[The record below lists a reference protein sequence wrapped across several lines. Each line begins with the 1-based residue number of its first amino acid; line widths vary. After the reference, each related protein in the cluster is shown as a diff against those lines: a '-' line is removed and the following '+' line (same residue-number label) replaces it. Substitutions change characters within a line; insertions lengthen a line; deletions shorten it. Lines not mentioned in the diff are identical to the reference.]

1 MILKKLIGQ
10 ILTDMGFV
18 SHKQLAEA
26 IKSQRKIYRE
36 NTLPERL
43 QRASLVSKARKTGAT
58 YKAPLLGQLLTAM
71 GVVTNGQLKDAL
83 KEQDKTFVLYESLD
97 SRKLG
102 SAIEVGSMINS
113 TLNLAEVLTLIMRH
127 VNRVTD
133 SEASTLMLLD
143 DQTGELVFSVPTGPK
158 ADQLT
163 DIRIPPGKGIAG
175 WVVEHEQ
182 LVLVPI
188 ASEDERFYSEIDKVS
203 GLETK
208 SILCVPLKAK
218 TKLIGVLEAIN
229 KIDGTPF
236 NEEDALFL
244 SIFASQAAMAI
255 ENARLYGELENQLE
269 DAKQMQKTL
278 ARAEKFEALG
288 QMAAGIAHDFNNIL
302 GAIMGYAEI
311 AQYDIPEDNHAKQS
325 IEQVLKA
332 SHRAKDL
339 VEQILAF
346 SRQSEQERVPVQ
358 VHQIVQE
365 VLKLLRASM
374 PTTIEIRQ
382 NIDAKGGAI
391 LADPTQIHQILMNL
405 STNAHHVM
413 RDKGGILEVSI
424 STLELDGNALAIYP
438 NLIPGPYL
446 KLSISDTGDG
456 MDPSTLEQIFDPY
469 FTTKEKG
476 VGTGMGLA
484 VVHGIVKSHGG
495 AITVSSET
503 GKGTTFDMLFPRIQ
517 KAIEHEAEVF
527 EPLPLGNERI
537 LFVDDEKALVDV
549 GKQMLER
556 LGYQVFTRTSSI
568 EALEAFRADPH
579 KFDLIVTDMTMPNMT
594 GDVLAEKIMAIRP
607 DIPIMLCTGFS
618 ERITRENAK
627 KKGIREFAMKPLVMN
642 KLAKTIRKVLGQ
654 NVEKP

>member
-10 ILTDMGFV
+10 ILSDMGLV
-18 SHKQLAEA
+18 TTGQLAEA

-36 NTLPERL
+36 NILPEQL
-43 QRASLVSKARKTGAT
+43 QRTSLVSKARKKRDT
-58 YKAPLLGQLLTAM
+58 YKAPLLGQILTDM
-71 GVVTNGQLKDAL
+71 GFVTNVQLEDAL
-83 KEQDKTFVLYESLD
+83 KEQYKTFEIYDSLD
-97 SRKLG
+97 SWKLG
-102 SAIEVGSMINS
+102 IAIEVGSMINS

-143 DQTGELVFSVPTGPK
+143 DQTEELVFSVPTGPK

-182 LVLVPI
+182 LALIPD
-188 ASEDERFYSEIDKVS
+188 AAKDQRFYSEIDKVS

-208 SILCVPLKAK
+208 TILCVPLKAK
-218 TKLIGVLEAIN
+218 AKLIGVLEVIN
-229 KIDGTPF
+229 KIDGTSF
-236 NEEDALFL
+236 TEEDALFL

-255 ENARLYGELENQLE
+255 ENARLYGELEDRLE

-278 ARAEKFEALG
+278 AKSEKFEALG
-288 QMAAGIAHDFNNIL
+288 QMASGVAHDFNNIL
-302 GAIMGYAEI
+302 SAIMGYAEI
-311 AQYDIPEDNHAKQS
+311 AQYDIPEKNQVTQS

-339 VEQILAF
+339 VSQILAF
-346 SRQSEQERVPVQ
+346 SRQSEQERIPVQ
-358 VHQIVQE
+358 VHQIVE
-365 VLKLLRASM
+365 EALKLLRASM

-382 NIDAKGGAI
+382 DIATNGSAI

-405 STNAHHVM
+405 CTNAHHAM
-413 RDKGGILEVSI
+413 REKGGILEVNVSNMEVGGN
-424 STLELDGNALAIYP
+424 ELATYP
-438 NLIPGPYL
+438 NLKPGPYI

-456 MDPSTLEQIFDPY
+456 MDQSTLERIFDPY

-484 VVHGIVKSHGG
+484 VVHGIVKSHDG
-495 AITVSSET
+495 AITVSSEQ
-503 GKGTTFDMLFPRIQ
+503 GRGTTFNVLFPRVQ
-517 KAIEHEAEVF
+517 KDIEHEAEAF
-527 EPLPLGNERI
+527 EPLPSGNERI
-537 LFVDDEKALVDV
+537 LFVDDEKALADL
-549 GKQMLER
+549 GKQMLGR
-556 LGYQVFTRTSSI
+556 LGYKVFTRTSSI

-579 KFDLIVTDMTMPNMT
+579 KFDLIITDMTMPNMT
-594 GDVLAEKIMAIRP
+594 GDVLAEEIMAIRP

-618 ERITRENAK
+618 ERITKENAK
-627 KKGIREFAMKPLVMN
+627 KIGIREFAMKPLIMGN
-642 KLAKTIRKVLGQ
+642 LARTIRKVLDQ
-654 NVEKP
+654 DKSI